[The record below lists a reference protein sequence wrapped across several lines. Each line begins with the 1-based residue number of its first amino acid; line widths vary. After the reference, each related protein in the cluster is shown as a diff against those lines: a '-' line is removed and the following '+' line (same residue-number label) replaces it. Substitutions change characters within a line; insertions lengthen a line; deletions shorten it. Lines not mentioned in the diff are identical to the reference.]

1 MTGLPARQ
9 RPHDAADSNVV
20 GEHVE
25 VVIVSHS
32 PERRLTDAR
41 LKIRVDNGD
50 ALTSSSHFEP
60 HRPSRLPWRPS
71 QNYPMATPS
80 TLVEKIVGSV

>member
-1 MTGLPARQ
+1 MNILHDKWPCCRRAAEQ
-9 RPHDAADSNVV
+9 RDELAAAA
-20 GEHVE
+20 
-25 VVIVSHS
+25 
-32 PERRLTDAR
+32 LTDAR